1 MTQESYQKYLAKNLA
16 RGTINA
22 VKMKSLS
29 WYERHVVYQS
39 AAAPIVHFDY
49 LHIRMKPQSTK
60 QYRVAATT
68 NPRPHYVIIT
78 ISKDNMLRIYETTTM
93 VQEPFANTREL
104 MALNLT
110 SEGVCSDP
118 SEIVRLNSAKT
129 PANSYKRNNE
139 DLRPDD
145 KPYVTVFLRDGRYFH
160 FVLAV
165 IDRSQ
170 SLISY
175 KSRFSNQ
182 TRYIQANQTP
192 NYPSRPDGSNK
203 HLELKQLRQE
213 YRRPEIRIETVL
225 ESDLVDVAT
234 QNLTKRAQG
243 PNSSSDAEAAA
254 K

>member
-1 MTQESYQKYLAKNLA
+1 MAKNLA

-29 WYERHVVYQS
+29 WHERQAVYQS
-39 AAAPIVHFDY
+39 AAAPIVHFEY

-60 QYRVAATT
+60 HYRVAATT
-68 NPRPHYVIIT
+68 NPRPHYVIAT
-78 ISKDNMLRIYETTTM
+78 ISKDNILRIYETTNR

-104 MALNLT
+104 MVLNLT
-110 SEGVCSDP
+110 LEGVCSDP
-118 SEIVRLNSAKT
+118 SEILRLHSAKT

-145 KPYVTVFLRDGRYFH
+145 KPYVTLFLRDGRYFH
-160 FVLAV
+160 FILAV

-175 KSRFSNQ
+175 KSRHANQ
-182 TRYIQANQTP
+182 TRYVFANQTP
-192 NYPSRPDGSNK
+192 NYPSWPDGSNK
-203 HLELKQLRQE
+203 NLELKQLRLE
-213 YRRPEIRIETVL
+213 YRRPEIRIEAVI
-225 ESDLVDVAT
+225 ESDLIDVMT
-234 QNLTKRAQG
+234 KNLTKRAQ
-243 PNSSSDAEAAA
+243 SSNASQDAEEAA